1 MTLLQLRY
9 AITVADSRSMNQAAQ
24 KLFISQP
31 SLSSAIRELEDEVG
45 IEIFRR
51 TNRGIQ
57 VTPDGE
63 EFLQYARRIIR
74 EVDEIE
80 ELYRNAR
87 TKKQRFSACVPRA
100 SCAITRP
107 PADSRM
113 FSEPPDVFT
122 YAVEPPLVPG
132 ETVEPSAA
140 RSAMHMASRPISNPL
155 PPVSII

>member
-31 SLSSAIRELEDEVG
+31 SLSAAIRELEDEVG

-63 EFLQYARRIIR
+63 EFIGYARQVVEQYALIKARY
-74 EVDEIE
+74 VDKEKV
-80 ELYRNAR
+80 
-87 TKKQRFSACVPRA
+87 KKKGF
-100 SCAITRP
+100 
-107 PADSRM
+107 
-113 FSEPPDVFT
+113 F
-122 YAVEPPLVPG
+122 PLQTLAK
-132 ETVEPSAA
+132 TV
-140 RSAMHMASRPISNPL
+140 
-155 PPVSII
+155 